1 MQRDSATVA
10 SVAVAA
16 VLLAVAVVAS
26 FVLTPGP
33 GPVTGQEAVDE
44 FLAAWRA
51 SRLGTYVAE
60 TTFEREAPN
69 GTLTAPGRIVQRPPD
84 RIVEQFGGV
93 DGRLAGKVLRCA
105 TDPAGRYACTQEA
118 GAGDYEEDVD
128 RELATLA
135 SYFVEPKPLYRV
147 SGDGHGCFRLAL
159 SLAFPSA
166 PYGDGAQFCF
176 DEATGAP
183 LLTRIVRE
191 EGTDTTRTTTVRAD
205 VTDEDLEVPD
215 QPPEAST
222 G

>member
-10 SVAVAA
+10 PVAVAA
-16 VLLAVAVVAS
+16 IALVVAVVAS
-26 FVLTPGP
+26 FLLSPGP
-33 GPVTGQEAVDE
+33 GPVTGREAVDA

-51 SRLGTYVAE
+51 SRFGTYVVE

-69 GTLTAPGRIVQRPPD
+69 GRLSAPGRIVQRPPD

-93 DGRLAGKVLRCA
+93 EGRLDGKVLRCA
-105 TDPAGRYACTQEA
+105 TDPSGRYTCTQQA
-118 GAGDYEEDVD
+118 DAGDYADEVD

-135 SYFVEPKPLYRV
+135 SYFVDPKPLYRV

-159 SLAFPSA
+159 ALVFPSA

-176 DEATGAP
+176 DAGTGAP
-183 LLTRIVRE
+183 LFTRIVRE
-191 EGTDTTRTTTVRAD
+191 EGTDTTRTTALRAE
-205 VTDEDLEVPD
+205 VTAGDLAVPD
-215 QPPEAST
+215 QPPGATT